1 MLKTLLA
8 AALAASFLVACGP
21 REQPAAVAPA
31 APPAEPKV
39 LNIYNWPDYVPPG
52 LIEAFEQETGIDV
65 TYDTFASNEV
75 LHARLVAGNTGYDI
89 VVPGSVFA
97 AQQIAAGFFQPL
109 DKSKIPNLANM
120 DPALMATLTKA
131 DPENRHLVPWAW
143 GFTTVG
149 INRTRL
155 ERALGNTPMPENAWE
170 LVFNPKYTALA
181 QRCGIAFLDAPSEVI
196 PPALHFIGREAY
208 SNNPADY
215 QAALEMLMTVRP
227 HIRIFTS
234 TMIDT
239 FAGGQ
244 ACVVLGWSGDINI
257 AANRARE
264 MGNTDVLEALLPS
277 TGGLIFIDTMAI
289 TRDARHPNNA
299 HTFINFFLR
308 PENAARM
315 ANEMNFPTGNL
326 AAMPLIRPEIA
337 GNKTIMV
344 PADYMPRMIQPGS
357 LSNEAREAMATAY
370 NSFKQGR

>member
-8 AALAASFLVACGP
+8 AALAATFLVGCP
-21 REQPAAVAPA
+21 QREQPAAVAPA
-31 APPAEPKV
+31 APPAEPKL
-39 LNIYNWPDYVPPG
+39 LNIYNWPDYVPTG
-52 LIEAFEQETGIDV
+52 LIEAFETETGIDV

-109 DKSKIPNLANM
+109 DKAKIPNLANM

-155 ERALGNTPMPENAWE
+155 QRALGNTPMPANAWE

-181 QRCGIAFLDAPSEVI
+181 QRCGIAFLDAPSEII
-196 PPALHFIGREAY
+196 PPALHFIGRDAY
-208 SNNPADY
+208 SNNAADY
-215 QAALEMLMTVRP
+215 QAALEMLLKVRP

-277 TGGLIFIDTMAI
+277 TGGLIFVDTMAI
-289 TRDARHPNNA
+289 TKDARHPGNA
-299 HTFINFFLR
+299 HAFINFFLR

-326 AAMPLIRPEIA
+326 AAKPQIKPEIA
-337 GNKTIMV
+337 NNPTIMV
-344 PADYMPRMIQPGS
+344 PPEAMGRMIQPGS

-370 NSFKQGR
+370 NSFKLGR